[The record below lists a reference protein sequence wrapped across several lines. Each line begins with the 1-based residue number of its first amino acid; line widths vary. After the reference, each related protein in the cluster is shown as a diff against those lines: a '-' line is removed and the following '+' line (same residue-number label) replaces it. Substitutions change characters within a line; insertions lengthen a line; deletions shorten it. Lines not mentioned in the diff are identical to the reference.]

1 MSRGDMRGAYAVLF
15 CGIVVLVLSFGIRTS
30 FGIFLNPVTESLAV
44 GRESFALAM
53 AVQNL
58 LWGLAQPFAGAVAD
72 RYGPGRVV
80 AACGGLYALGLY
92 LMSQATTSGDLMLGA
107 GVLIGLALSGT
118 GFPVILA
125 VIGRS
130 VSEEKR
136 SLFLGIGSAGGS
148 SGQLL
153 MVPAAHLLLDGFG
166 WVTALLILAVL
177 TTITVPLAK
186 AFAGRTGTSGPGL
199 IRDQSMPDAIREAS
213 RHSGFWLLT
222 AGFFVCGF
230 HVAFIATH
238 LPAFIVD
245 HGRSAAIGAAALAVI
260 GLGNI
265 IGSLT
270 CGYLGGRFSKKYVLS
285 GLYLGRSIVFV
296 VFLLV
301 PLSDVSIIVFSAV
314 IGMLWLGTVPL
325 TSGLV
330 AQIFGVRYMAMLF
343 GFVFFSH
350 QLGSFMG
357 AWVGGYVFDRTGSY
371 DPVWWMSVALGLLAA
386 ALHWP
391 IKDQPVS
398 DLEPQRA

>member
-1 MSRGDMRGAYAVLF
+1 MSRETTRGAVVVLS
-15 CGIVVLVLSFGIRTS
+15 CGIVVLILSFGIRTS
-30 FGIFLNPVTESLAV
+30 FGIFLTPVTESLAI

-72 RYGPGRVV
+72 RYGPGRVT
-80 AACGGLYALGLY
+80 ALCGGLYVLGLY
-92 LMSQATTSGDLMLGA
+92 LMSQATTSGDLMLST

-130 VSEEKR
+130 VPEEKR

-148 SGQLL
+148 SGQLV
-153 MVPAAHLLLDGFG
+153 MVPAGHLLLEGFG
-166 WVTALLILAVL
+166 WVNALLMLAVV
-177 TTITVPLAK
+177 TTVMVPLAA
-186 AFAGRTGTSGPGL
+186 AFAGRTGSSGIGFV
-199 IRDQSMPDAIREAS
+199 RDQSMGDAIREAS
-213 RHSGFWLLT
+213 RHSGFWFLT

-230 HVAFIATH
+230 HVAFIGTH

-245 HGRSAAIGAAALAVI
+245 NGRSAAIGAASLSVI
-260 GLGNI
+260 GLGNMF
-265 IGSLT
+265 GSFAW
-270 CGYLGGRFSKKYVLS
+270 GYMGGRYSKKYLLS
-285 GLYLGRSIVFV
+285 VLYLARSAVFT

-301 PLSDVSIIVFSAV
+301 PLSDLSIIVFSAV

-350 QLGSFMG
+350 QLGSFLG
-357 AWVGGYVFDRTGSY
+357 AWFGGYIYDRTGSY
-371 DPVWWMSVALGLLAA
+371 GPVWWTSVALGLVAA

-391 IKDQPVS
+391 IKDRPVAGLS
-398 DLEPQRA
+398 PQHA

>member
-1 MSRGDMRGAYAVLF
+1 MSRTVSRSAIAVLV
-15 CGIVVLVLSFGIRTS
+15 CGIIILILSFGIRTS
-30 FGIFLNPVTESLAV
+30 FGIFLNPITESLGV

-58 LWGLAQPFAGAVAD
+58 LWGLAQPFAGAIAD

-80 AACGGLYALGLY
+80 GFCGGLYVLGLY
-92 LMSQATTSGDLMLGA
+92 LMSQSTGAGDLMLSN
-107 GVLIGLALSGT
+107 GVLIGLAMSGT

-153 MVPAAHLLLDGFG
+153 MVPASHLLLDGFG
-166 WVTALLILAVL
+166 WVNALLILAVI
-177 TTITVPLAK
+177 TTVTVPLAA
-186 AFAGRTGTSGPGL
+186 AFAGRTGSSGIGVL
-199 IRDQSMPDAIREAS
+199 RDQSIADAIREAS
-213 RHSGFWLLT
+213 RHTGFWYLT

-245 HGRSAAIGAAALAVI
+245 NGKSAAIGAAALAVI

-265 IGSLT
+265 FGSLT
-270 CGYLGGRFSKKYVLS
+270 CGYLGGRYSKKYVLS
-285 GLYLGRSIVFV
+285 GLYLARSAVFV
-296 VFLLV
+296 AFLLV

-357 AWVGGYVFDRTGSY
+357 AWFGGYIYDRTGSY
-371 DPVWWMSVALGLLAA
+371 DPVWWASVVLGVIAA

-391 IKDQPVS
+391 IKDKPVAGLAS
-398 DLEPQRA
+398 QRA